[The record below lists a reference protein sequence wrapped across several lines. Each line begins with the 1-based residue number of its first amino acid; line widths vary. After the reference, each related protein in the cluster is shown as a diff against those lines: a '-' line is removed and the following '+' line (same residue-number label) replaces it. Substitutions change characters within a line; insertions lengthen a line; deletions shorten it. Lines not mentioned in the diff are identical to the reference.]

1 VRTTIRNA
9 VNRAAVIA
17 VLLTASAPALLA
29 QNSRTT
35 PATASA
41 DIVNGISLNK
51 TRDLNFGDIFPN
63 AAGTVTVSP
72 AGVRTATGGSVL
84 IANPLNVPTS
94 ASFDTLRIGVGNPK
108 YWIRLPANGTI
119 IISNGTG
126 GTMAV
131 DNFVANA
138 TCSNTT
144 GIAPGNSGGC
154 PAAPNSFQVGATLTV
169 GAAQAFGLYTGTFNV
184 TVTRF

>member
-1 VRTTIRNA
+1 M
-9 VNRAAVIA
+9 
-17 VLLTASAPALLA
+17 ASGPALFA
-29 QNSRTT
+29 QSSRTT
-35 PATASA
+35 PAVGSA
-41 DIVNGISLNK
+41 DIVQGISLNK
-51 TRDLNFGDIFPN
+51 TRDLNFGDIYPN
-63 AAGTVTVSP
+63 AAGTVIVST

-84 IANPLNVPTS
+84 IANPANVPTS
-94 ASFDTLRIGVGNPK
+94 ASFDTLRVGVANPK

-131 DNFVANA
+131 NNFVASE
-138 TCSNTT
+138 TCANTT

-154 PAAPNSFQVGATLTV
+154 PSAPGSFQVGATLSV
-169 GAAQAFGLYTGTFNV
+169 AGAQAFGLYTGTFNV